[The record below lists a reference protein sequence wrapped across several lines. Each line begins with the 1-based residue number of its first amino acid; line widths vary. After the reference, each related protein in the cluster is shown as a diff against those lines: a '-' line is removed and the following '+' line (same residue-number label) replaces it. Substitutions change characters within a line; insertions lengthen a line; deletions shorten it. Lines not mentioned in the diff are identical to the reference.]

1 MKKRILV
8 LMFVLTIP
16 FSVMGCGGKEE
27 KREEEVSIS
36 DSVEAINR
44 GSAEKE
50 QTEEVDNSLE
60 SIETVSDENIEE
72 TPEAELENNMAGFS
86 IGGYTYESG
95 GAAANGYY
103 IVESSKS
110 SLYGLVDAEGNFVI
124 PAEYDEMEFAGS
136 TEDRIE
142 VIVKMEGK
150 YGVYDNKNQEVIPM
164 EYDLIKNG
172 GINYLVTKDKTQSV
186 WDFNGNCTKELNDYG
201 YDSVIG
207 DLYLK
212 KVSLSEGIHYFDMN
226 ENVVDVSEIDY
237 YSATEVYRM
246 IKFSENPEKEEA
258 YQLINENGKVLYQ
271 VTNHEGDEKTYSILP
286 LNKNMIKIF
295 EKTFF
300 LNTSVSNGFSYF
312 YDLKEQKQIDTP
324 YLAISEIANDEF
336 LAKREDGIDI
346 YDEDGN
352 KIHSFELS
360 AYESIQYEYDSSLIV
375 VQYGETWRVYDED
388 GNDLMGERFQDVRFI
403 GEFLELKNMDGECGV
418 IDEKGNVVIPFGD
431 LYEVD
436 YDETYQGEE
445 IKAMSAVAGKLYI
458 VTEKTRDDLLN
469 LHIF

>member
-8 LMFVLTIP
+8 LMLALTIP
-16 FSVMGCGGKEE
+16 FSVMGCGRK
-27 KREEEVSIS
+27 KIVSIS
-36 DSVEAINR
+36 DSVEATDS
-44 GSAEKE
+44 GSVEKE

-60 SIETVSDENIEE
+60 STETVSDENIEE
-72 TPEAELENNMAGFS
+72 MPEAEMENNMAGFS
-86 IGGYTYESG
+86 ISGYTYESG

-124 PAEYDEMEFAGS
+124 PAEYDEMEFAGR

-150 YGVYDNKNQEVIPM
+150 YGVYDNKNQKVIPM
-164 EYDLIKNG
+164 EYDLIRTG
-172 GINYLVTKDKTQSV
+172 EINYLVTKDKTQSV
-186 WDFNGNCTKELNDYG
+186 WDFNGNCIKELNDYG

-212 KVSLSEGIHYFDMN
+212 KISLSEGIRYFDMN
-226 ENVVDVSEIDY
+226 ENITDADSIEYNSETGIY
-237 YSATEVYRM
+237 NILKYSED
-246 IKFSENPEKEEA
+246 PEQQET
-258 YQLINENGKVLYQ
+258 YQLIDENGEIVYE
-271 VTNHEGDEKTYSILP
+271 VTNRESDEKAYIISSLS
-286 LNKNMIKIF
+286 KNMIKIARSV
-295 EKTFF
+295 FF
-300 LNTSVSNGFSYF
+300 YNSLYTDGPAYF
-312 YDLKEQKQIDTP
+312 YNLKEQKQIDTS
-324 YLAISEIANDEF
+324 YTSIYGIAN
-336 LAKREDGIDI
+336 
-346 YDEDGN
+346 
-352 KIHSFELS
+352 H
-360 AYESIQYEYDSSLIV
+360 
-375 VQYGETWRVYDED
+375 
-388 GNDLMGERFQDVRFI
+388 
-403 GEFLELKNMDGECGV
+403 EFLELKNMDGECGV

>member
-8 LMFVLTIP
+8 LILALTIP
-16 FSVMGCGGKEE
+16 FSVMGCGRK
-27 KREEEVSIS
+27 KIVSIS
-36 DSVEAINR
+36 DSVEATDS
-44 GSAEKE
+44 GSVEKE

-60 SIETVSDENIEE
+60 STETVSDENIEE
-72 TPEAELENNMAGFS
+72 MPEAEMENNMAGFS
-86 IGGYTYESG
+86 ISGYTYESG

-124 PAEYDEMEFAGS
+124 PAEYDEMEFAGR

-150 YGVYDNKNQEVIPM
+150 YGVYDNKNQKVIPM
-164 EYDLIKNG
+164 EYDLIRTG
-172 GINYLVTKDKTQSV
+172 EINYLVTKDKTQSV
-186 WDFNGNCTKELNDYG
+186 WDFNGNCIKELNDYG

-212 KVSLSEGIHYFDMN
+212 KISLSEGIRYFDMN
-226 ENVVDVSEIDY
+226 ENITDADSIEYNSETGIY
-237 YSATEVYRM
+237 NILKYSED
-246 IKFSENPEKEEA
+246 PEQQET
-258 YQLINENGKVLYQ
+258 YQLIDENGEIVYE
-271 VTNHEGDEKTYSILP
+271 VTNRESDEKAYIISSLS
-286 LNKNMIKIF
+286 KNMIKIARSV
-295 EKTFF
+295 FF
-300 LNTSVSNGFSYF
+300 YNSLYTDGPAYF
-312 YDLKEQKQIDTP
+312 YNLKEQKQIDTS
-324 YLAISEIANDEF
+324 YTSIYGIANHEF
-336 LAKREDGIDI
+336 LGKREDGIDI

-352 KIHSFELS
+352 KIHSFDLS
-360 AYESIQYEYDSSLIV
+360 DYESIQYEYDSSLIV

-445 IKAMSAVAGKLYI
+445 IKAMSAVAGKLYV

>member
-8 LMFVLTIP
+8 LMLALTIP

-27 KREEEVSIS
+27 KVGIS
-36 DSVEAINR
+36 DSVEATDS
-44 GSAEKE
+44 GSVEKE

-60 SIETVSDENIEE
+60 STETVSDENIEE
-72 TPEAELENNMAGFS
+72 MPEAELKNNMAGFS
-86 IGGYTYESG
+86 ISGYTYESG

-124 PAEYDEMEFAGS
+124 PAEYDEMEFAGR

-150 YGVYDNKNQEVIPM
+150 YGVYDNKNQKVIPM
-164 EYDLIKNG
+164 EYDLIRTGK
-172 GINYLVTKDKTQSV
+172 INYLVTKDKTQSV
-186 WDFNGNCTKELNDYG
+186 WDFNGNCIKKLNDYG

-212 KVSLSEGIHYFDMN
+212 KISLSEGIHYFDMN
-226 ENVVDVSEIDY
+226 ENMVDVSEIGY
-237 YSATEVYRM
+237 YSATEVYCM
-246 IKFSENPEKEEA
+246 IKFSEDPEKEEA
-258 YQLINENGKVLYQ
+258 YQLINENGEVLYQ
-271 VTNHEGDEKTYSILP
+271 VTNHESDEKTYSILP

-295 EKTFF
+295 EKVFF
-300 LNTSVSNGFSYF
+300 LNTPVSNGFSYF
-312 YDLKEQKQIDTP
+312 YDLKEQKQIDIP
-324 YLAISEIANDEF
+324 YLAISQIANDEF
-336 LAKREDGIDI
+336 LAEREDGIDI
-346 YDEDGN
+346 YNEDGN
-352 KIHSFELS
+352 EIHSFDLNN
-360 AYESIQYEYDSSLIV
+360 YESIQYEYDSSLIV

-388 GNDLMGERFQDVRFI
+388 GNDLMGERFQNARFI
-403 GEFLELKNMDGECGV
+403 GEFLELKNMDGECGI
-418 IDEKGNVVIPFGD
+418 IDEKGNVVIPFGE

-445 IKAMSAVAGKLYI
+445 IKAMSDVAGKLYI
-458 VTEKTRDDLLN
+458 VTEKSRDDLLN